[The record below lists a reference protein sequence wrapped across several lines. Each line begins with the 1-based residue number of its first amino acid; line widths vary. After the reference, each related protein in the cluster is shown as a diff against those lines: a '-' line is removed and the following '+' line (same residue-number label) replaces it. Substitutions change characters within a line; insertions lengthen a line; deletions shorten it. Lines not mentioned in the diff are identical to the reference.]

1 MFPPLFRWTP
11 FSRCCTKH
19 RGVWTSAWEGS
30 FGQALLV
37 ILFLGGQAPSGLD
50 PVLPPQECSARCR
63 CLHWRCPWEDQPAPT
78 TFLYPEEGGVH
89 QEGGVKPCLLPGPTS
104 ELYQTLILCR
114 SGAHTNSTH
123 AVCLDTLVS
132 TATTFCMHFCYLY
145 VMSPGYNL

>member
-1 MFPPLFRWTP
+1 MDPIFWMLHQVPWCVDKCLGRQLWPGPSRHSVPGWT
-11 FSRCCTKH
+11 
-19 RGVWTSAWEGS
+19 G
-30 FGQALLV
+30 ALW
-37 ILFLGGQAPSGLD
+37 LD
-50 PVLPPQECSARCR
+50 PVDLPPQECSARCR

-123 AVCLDTLVS
+123 VVCLDTLVS